1 MAVAWAAGAE
11 MLLKKV
17 NGFSPNL
24 FVPGKK
30 VSDVW
35 KLALEEKT
43 TSQIVAENLNALH
56 WTGQNFVIMKH
67 DLN

>member
-30 VSDVW
+30 VSDV
-35 KLALEEKT
+35 
-43 TSQIVAENLNALH
+43 
-56 WTGQNFVIMKH
+56 
-67 DLN
+67 

>member
-1 MAVAWAAGAE
+1 M
-11 MLLKKV
+11 
-17 NGFSPNL
+17 GFLQICL
-24 FVPGKK
+24 FLEKK

-43 TSQIVAENLNALH
+43 TSPIVAENLNALH